1 MKHEKIYISN
11 FGGRRNGEWN
21 EKMDGS
27 QKGCSHIIGPC
38 ESRVRTRKRKKKSCF
53 VKVGF
58 ALLQSKVII
67 YGLLVLLRLLCA
79 S

>member
-11 FGGRRNGEWN
+11 FGWRRNGEWN

-38 ESRVRTRKRKKKSCF
+38 ESRVRTRKRKKSCF

-67 YGLLVLLRLLCA
+67 MFGLLALLRLLCA